1 MQKKSTV
8 MIFMGLAICALI
20 GVYLLYTNSLAS
32 IKRDADFIK
41 LCLNNGSLQQIN
53 DAIKNGANV
62 NARDEDGL
70 TPLFCAAIS
79 NPTIIT
85 ALISAGADVNAKDKQ
100 GMTSLMLLALSQKAN
115 PEAITALIKAGADV
129 NAKTNKG
136 TTALMGAVLQKR
148 NPEVITTLLELGADP
163 KVKNGDGKMAI
174 DYARENEK
182 LENTEVLRRLEEA
195 SK

>member
-1 MQKKSTV
+1 MEFDTVMQKKPTV
-8 MIFMGLAICALI
+8 MIFVGLAICALI

-32 IKRDADFIK
+32 IKRDADFMK

-62 NARDEDGL
+62 NARDKDRI
-70 TPLFCAAIS
+70 TPLIYAAIVS
-79 NPTIIT
+79 DPKIIT
-85 ALISAGADVNAKDKQ
+85 ALIS
-100 GMTSLMLLALSQKAN
+100 
-115 PEAITALIKAGADV
+115 AGADV

-195 SK
+195 SR